1 MSNSRHTELFRSCN
15 KEADDKA
22 KHDFRNWWKEGGVE
36 IPAMDVIPVKDIN
49 SFMPSKKDFFFL
61 KNTFIA

>member
-1 MSNSRHTELFRSCN
+1 MVKILTELFRSCN

-36 IPAMDVIPVKDIN
+36 IPAMDVIPVKDI
-49 SFMPSKKDFFFL
+49 KKCL
-61 KNTFIA
+61 PEMWKVRGKKMEQ